1 MTVLKLVPDKS
12 VIEKE
17 ISEKNFIVPLD
28 RRDKGSITG
37 YLHPCGIAITD
48 LNQFEQEHKLN
59 EFSVHGYSDIRF
71 GLYKNIKPYPV
82 FLLNFNEANY
92 IDGLKTGMFFNE
104 D

>member
-1 MTVLKLVPDKS
+1 MVLKLIPDKAE
-12 VIEKE
+12 IEKE
-17 ISEKNFIVPLD
+17 IRKNFIVPLD
-28 RRDKGSITG
+28 RRTKRVFHVKLAAVHNSI
-37 YLHPCGIAITD
+37 AD

-71 GLYKNIKPYPV
+71 GLYKNIKPYN